1 MSAEIFVIIIAA
13 ILLFGA
19 DKIPEFA
26 RAFGK
31 AINNVRNA
39 TSEIKNEIKNSSN
52 ELQDTGVSKK
62 VKSEINK
69 AKKDIESIS
78 DSVKR
83 EL

>member
-1 MSAEIFVIIIAA
+1 MSAEIFVIVAAA

-26 RAFGK
+26 RTFGK

-39 TSEIKNEIKNSSN
+39 TSEIKNEIKNSSK
-52 ELQDTGVSKK
+52 ELQDVDVSKK

-69 AKKDIESIS
+69 AKKDIESVS